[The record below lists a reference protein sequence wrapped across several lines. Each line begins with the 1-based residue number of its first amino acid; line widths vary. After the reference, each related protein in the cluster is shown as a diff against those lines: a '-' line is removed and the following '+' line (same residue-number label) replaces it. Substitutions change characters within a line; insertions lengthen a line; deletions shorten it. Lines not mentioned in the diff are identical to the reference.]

1 VKVNEYDVG
10 EYAEETRRSNFG
22 DEFRSIREEFMAPLE
37 ESDLLIDLGCGPCH
51 DTSFFSD
58 QIEDVVGID
67 KRKSML
73 QHGARE
79 YGCQQLIAGDMTHIP
94 VNDGSADAVWANASV
109 FSDADDQGIVRQR
122 LGEMQRITSK
132 GGTIHVSFKTGRGD
146 SYLDDY
152 DVKNVVHTAEEVED
166 MIERSGME
174 INYDRSRKI
183 KSSRS
188 EFRQWY
194 NVFAGAGSDE

>member
-1 VKVNEYDVG
+1 MKMNEYDVG

-37 ESDLLIDLGCGPCH
+37 ESDVLFDIGCGPCH
-51 DTSFFSD
+51 DTSHFLR

-79 YGCQQLIAGDMTHIP
+79 YGCQQLIAGDMTCIP

-109 FSDADDQGIVRQR
+109 FSDADDQGTVRQR

-132 GGTIHVSFKTGRGD
+132 GGAIHVSFKIGGD

-174 INYDRSRKI
+174 VNYDRSRKI
-183 KSSRS
+183 NSQRS
-188 EFRQWY
+188 QFRQWY